1 MTKQIGLENL
11 SKKEI
16 GYLMGLYTGGGYSNY
31 SEKDRHY
38 RVDFYL
44 DAHKDLDILENLIN
58 LLRQILLNPYTVRC
72 RGSIRA
78 SVNSKYFKEFVENIE
93 LEQQFQDTDFLLGF
107 LSGFI
112 DSDGYVTKGDIV
124 ITQKDKTLLKKL
136 SLLCKSKFNL
146 KTRLWQ
152 RTTRFKSPFYAW
164 NFRVATPFRHLA
176 HISCK
181 VKRVYAG

>member
-1 MTKQIGLENL
+1 MIKQIDLEKL
-11 SKKEI
+11 SQKEI
-16 GYLMGLYTGGGYSNY
+16 GYLLGLYTGDGYSNY

-44 DAHKDLDILENLIN
+44 DATRDTDIIKKLEQYLS
-58 LLRQILLNPYTVRC
+58 QILLNPYEVRC
-72 RGSIRA
+72 RGAMRV
-78 SVNSKYFKEFVENIE
+78 SVNSKTFKEFVENID
-93 LEQQFQDTDFLLGF
+93 LEKQFQDKDFLLGF

-112 DSDGYVTKGDIV
+112 DSDGYVVKGDIV
-124 ITQKDKTLLKKL
+124 ITQKDKAIFEEL
-136 SLLCKSKFNL
+136 SNLCKSKLNL
-146 KTRLWQ
+146 ETRLWQ

-181 VKRVYAG
+181 VKRIYAG